1 MTTPTFKN
9 LWPTQLMEITL
20 PGHDQANP
28 ILADHIEKLD
38 IERSQMT
45 TDYRSDNLFDEQH
58 PVVQW
63 LKQSVQRAVVDYA
76 QYLGIDYSLD
86 FAIQA
91 WANVNRMGDYH
102 NLHNH
107 PHAWLKWRPTTSRFR
122 SMTRFRQD
130 GMIEPRTASAF
141 MIRDHRPI

>member
-1 MTTPTFKN
+1 MTQPTFTN
-9 LWPTQLMEITL
+9 LWPTQFMEIML

-28 ILADHIEKLD
+28 ILVDHIETLD
-38 IERSQMT
+38 LQKAQMT
-45 TDYRSDNLFDEQH
+45 TDYRSENLFDEQH

-76 QYLGIDYSLD
+76 QHSGIDYSLD

-91 WANVNRMGDYH
+91 WANINRMGDYH

-107 PHAWLKWRPTTSRFR
+107 PHTWLSGTYYVMVP
-122 SMTRFRQD
+122 
-130 GMIEPRTASAF
+130 
-141 MIRDHRPI
+141 